1 MLTAVKRRA
10 NQSATA
16 IATKVVALLLAV
28 AALAAGPVASPVA
41 AADMVWKRERVNL
54 IYQEKALHDL
64 LRELFAGSGRPAVI
78 SEKIKATITGRFNS
92 PVEDFFNSLC
102 SVFGLL
108 TYYDGAVLYIYASS
122 EATSRVLALK
132 HVSPTQLRDSLRELD
147 ALDKRYLLRISE
159 ADRIVQ
165 VAGPPRYVDVVSEV
179 IGMLDEKAG
188 GRQAESEQRHS
199 TRPLSSTFKVF
210 SLRYAWAQDT
220 AMTVGG
226 REVVIPG
233 VASMLRRLSGNY
245 QSIGSGG
252 VAVAVPLSSHTA
264 ASTSAANTV
273 SKLRGGGLSA
283 QEGAALR
290 RGDGRGTDYGG
301 AGGNVGGNIGGNS
314 GGGAATWLPSGA
326 PLSRD
331 AALAQQQSALVNITL
346 PRIEADART
355 NAVIVH
361 DLPERI
367 DRYDALISS
376 LDVRA
381 TLIQI
386 EASIVDV
393 SSDALDRLGVDWSL
407 SRTGIV
413 VGQGNG
419 TDPNGFRNQAANLA
433 SNLASNLSGN
443 AVGAAVGGTVGG
455 AGAPLTGMTT
465 IISNLGR
472 YFLGQV
478 NLLAQEGKAHVHARP
493 SVLTVSNTEAVLEN
507 TQTFYVR
514 LAGEREVDLFNV
526 TAGTS
531 LRVTPAMV
539 QENGE
544 RRIKLAIR
552 IEDGSLTGQT
562 VDQIPIVQR
571 STVGTQAMIGEG
583 QSLLIGGAAYSV
595 DRQSQSKIPLLGD
608 VPGLGA
614 LFTFQSRQV
623 SRVERLFMITP
634 RIIDL

>member
-1 MLTAVKRRA
+1 VRIVLNPLAHLA
-10 NQSATA
+10 
-16 IATKVVALLLAV
+16 KVFVVTLLCSTLSGV
-28 AALAAGPVASPVA
+28 ALAA
-41 AADMVWKRERVNL
+41 DIVWKHERVNL
-54 IYQEKALHDL
+54 IYQEKSLHDL

-108 TYYDGAVLYIYASS
+108 TYYDGAVLYIYSS
-122 EATSRVLALK
+122 AEATSRVLALK
-132 HVSPTQLRDSLRELD
+132 HVSPTQLRDSLRDLD

-159 ADRIVQ
+159 SDRIVQ
-165 VAGPPRYVDVVSEV
+165 VAGPPRYVDMVSDV
-179 IGMLDEKAG
+179 ISMLDDKVG
-188 GRQAESEQRHS
+188 GRQAAHDQVPVGK
-199 TRPLSSTFKVF
+199 PLSSTFKVF

-226 REVVIPG
+226 KEVVIPG

-245 QSIGSGG
+245 QTIGQGN
-252 VAVAVPLSSHTA
+252 VALAAPLSSHA
-264 ASTSAANTV
+264 LPNTV
-273 SKLRGGGLSA
+273 GKLRGGGLAS
-283 QEGAALR
+283 QDGAALR
-290 RGDGRGTDYGG
+290 RGVQPGSDANQGTNAGIVTPVAPGG
-301 AGGNVGGNIGGNS
+301 VYQ
-314 GGGAATWLPSGA
+314 
-326 PLSRD
+326 SRD
-331 AALAQQQSALVNITL
+331 AAYAQQQSALVNITL

-393 SSDALDRLGVDWSL
+393 ATDSLDRLGVDWSQ
-407 SRTGIV
+407 SRTGFV
-413 VGQGNG
+413 VGRGNG
-419 TDPNGFRNQAANLA
+419 ADPGGFRAQGANLA
-433 SNLASNLSGN
+433 GQAAATAANG
-443 AVGAAVGGTVGG
+443 VG
-455 AGAPLTGMTT
+455 GAPLTGMTT
-465 IISNLGR
+465 IVGNMGR

-539 QENGE
+539 EEGGQ
-544 RRIKLAIR
+544 RRVKLAIR
-552 IEDGSLTGQT
+552 IEDGSLTGQS
-562 VDQIPIVQR
+562 VDQIPVVQR
-571 STVGTQAMIGEG
+571 STVGTQAMVGEG
-583 QSLLIGGAAYSV
+583 QSLLIGGAAYSI
-595 DRQSQSKIPLLGD
+595 DRQSNSKIPLLGD
-608 VPGLGA
+608 VPALGA

-634 RIIDL
+634 RIIEL